1 MNLGI
6 IGKDSVREF
15 ENNAKL
21 AKFNNEFGNNLK
33 IRYMTNNR
41 SFVFNIII
49 TCFHIYI
56 SFFTQ

>member
-33 IRYMTNNR
+33 IRY
-41 SFVFNIII
+41 
-49 TCFHIYI
+49 YDK
-56 SFFTQ
+56 